1 MAKVDIK
8 YTKLFINNEWVD
20 AVSKKTFPTIN
31 PQDESV
37 IVQVAEGD
45 KADIDL
51 AVQAAKKAFHRYSEW
66 RTLDASQRGRLL
78 LKLADLMDRDAKYLS
93 ELETLDNG
101 KPVTQAYGEIIWAAG
116 IVRYYA
122 GKADKILGST
132 IPADGDVL
140 SFTLKEPVGVCGSIL
155 PWNYPVPMFIWK
167 IAPALAAGCTLVV
180 KPAEQTPLTAL
191 ALAAL
196 VKEAGFPAGVVNVVP
211 GYGPTAGGALTHH
224 PDVDKVAFT
233 GSTEVGR
240 IIMNAAAAVNLKRV
254 TLELGGKSPLVIFND
269 ADVDKAADIAH
280 RAAFANA
287 GQCCV
292 AATRTY
298 VQAGIYDKFVAKAA
312 EIAQKRKVGNPY
324 EEVEQGPQI
333 DKEMYDKVMSYIES
347 GKKQARCV
355 AGGNRV
361 GSKGFFIQP
370 TVFADVT
377 DDMKISREEIFGPVQ
392 SIHKFDSFEEVV
404 DRANDSNYGLGAGV
418 VTNDVNI
425 ALAFIRHLFINNE
438 WVDAVSKK
446 TFPTI
451 NPQDESVIV
460 QVAEGDKADVD
471 LAVAAAK
478 KAFHRYSKWRT
489 MDASQRGLLLLKLAD
504 LLESQA
510 RYLAELE
517 TLDCGKPV
525 KQSEEEIYFSATVL
539 RYYAGKADKIL
550 GNTIPADGDVLS
562 LTLKEPVGVCGQI
575 IPWNYPVPMLT
586 WKIAPALAAGC
597 TVIVKPAEQTPLTAL
612 AVAALIKEAGFP
624 PGVVNVVPGYGPTA
638 GAALTHHPDVDKV
651 AFTGSTEVG
660 RIIMGAATVANL
672 KRVTLE
678 LGGKSALVVFNDAD
692 GERKEST
699 NIWKLKR
706 HNDTGNFGSLAIKKV
721 TLRNIRERTPN
732 SNEERGSHVNQF
744 YFPVFLCWG
753 ILYAEIGEPVG
764 LNGEILSMSLLV
776 IAAYLLGWL
785 WLKITTLPAL
795 IGMLLTGILFQNVGL
810 VHMTDQYRK
819 LNQDLRKVALVIIL
833 TRAGLGLDAEVLKKH
848 YAAVLQLGL
857 LPWIVECIAI
867 AVTTR
872 YLLGL
877 PWIWGFL
884 LGSMIA
890 SVSPAVVVPCLFRLR
905 DVGYGVS
912 KGIPTLVLAATAIDD
927 SVSVAVFS
935 IILNAMFS
943 TGSMTWN
950 IIKGPLSIIAGVVL
964 GSLWGAMTSIIPEKG
979 DVYVV
984 PLRFLALFLGGL
996 FSLFISSLIGWS
1008 GAGPLAIVCSGF
1020 IAAFYWEQQG
1030 WAINKNPV
1038 SNIFRILWIFF
1049 EPILFAFTGA
1059 QITANPEVL
1068 KMGAIC
1074 LISCLVLRVIATFL
1088 VSFGCGLNNKEKLFI
1103 GLTWMAKAT
1112 VQAALGPAALDL
1124 INSGQTSGAAVADE
1138 TSYANA
1144 LLTIQFST
1152 IASLHG
1158 INMFSKCHNLTMV
1171 NTQVDNGTILWR
1183 EYCKSVTLIGVTTG
1197 GLECDL
1203 DLLLSTVHN
1212 LMIFCIGKKEL
1223 ENLKNIDQIKRDLRQ
1238 CYPILDYLLES
1249 LDPDAVISPH
1259 PTLVLDLI
1267 QSILCPQAQQLQ
1279 IAFRAVTCKLL
1290 ADVYILV
1297 VCGATPALS
1306 QIDEIVL
1313 QCWEGYAQLIKE
1325 AKLAYPRNF
1334 PTSVTFEPCVLGI
1347 LLINIYNKP
1356 NASGPVNQ

>member
-692 GERKEST
+692 VEKAAQIAHAAAFANGGQCCCAGTRTYVQSGVYDQFVQKASEIAKSRSVGNPFDDIDKEMYTKVLNYIEAGKTGGAKCVAGGNKLGGKGYYIQPTVFADIFGPVQSIFKFDTFDEVVDRANDSNYGLGAGVIT
-699 NIWKLKR
+699 N
-706 HNDTGNFGSLAIKKV
+706 D
-721 TLRNIRERTPN
+721 
-732 SNEERGSHVNQF
+732 
-744 YFPVFLCWG
+744 
-753 ILYAEIGEPVG
+753 
-764 LNGEILSMSLLV
+764 
-776 IAAYLLGWL
+776 
-785 WLKITTLPAL
+785 ITTAMTFAKYVRAGSVWGEEGINQYLETKTQFNDAFYYYETFEKA
-795 IGMLLTGILFQNVGL
+795 INLLTIS
-810 VHMTDQYRK
+810 
-819 LNQDLRKVALVIIL
+819 AL
-833 TRAGLGLDAEVLKKH
+833 D
-848 YAAVLQLGL
+848 
-857 LPWIVECIAI
+857 
-867 AVTTR
+867 
-872 YLLGL
+872 
-877 PWIWGFL
+877 
-884 LGSMIA
+884 
-890 SVSPAVVVPCLFRLR
+890 
-905 DVGYGVS
+905 
-912 KGIPTLVLAATAIDD
+912 
-927 SVSVAVFS
+927 
-935 IILNAMFS
+935 
-943 TGSMTWN
+943 
-950 IIKGPLSIIAGVVL
+950 
-964 GSLWGAMTSIIPEKG
+964 
-979 DVYVV
+979 
-984 PLRFLALFLGGL
+984 
-996 FSLFISSLIGWS
+996 
-1008 GAGPLAIVCSGF
+1008 
-1020 IAAFYWEQQG
+1020 
-1030 WAINKNPV
+1030 
-1038 SNIFRILWIFF
+1038 
-1049 EPILFAFTGA
+1049 
-1059 QITANPEVL
+1059 PEVL

-1144 LLTIQFST
+1144 LLTVSVLSVVISAPT
-1152 IASLHG
+1152 GAILIA
-1158 INMFSKCHNLTMV
+1158 LT
-1171 NTQVDNGTILWR
+1171 GPR
-1183 EYCKSVTLIGVTTG
+1183 
-1197 GLECDL
+1197 
-1203 DLLLSTVHN
+1203 LLSKGDETTKPSDEEN
-1212 LMIFCIGKKEL
+1212 GPKTEL
-1223 ENLKNIDQIKRDLRQ
+1223 
-1238 CYPILDYLLES
+1238 S
-1249 LDPDAVISPH
+1249 
-1259 PTLVLDLI
+1259 
-1267 QSILCPQAQQLQ
+1267 SIHL
-1279 IAFRAVTCKLL
+1279 
-1290 ADVYILV
+1290 
-1297 VCGATPALS
+1297 
-1306 QIDEIVL
+1306 
-1313 QCWEGYAQLIKE
+1313 
-1325 AKLAYPRNF
+1325 
-1334 PTSVTFEPCVLGI
+1334 
-1347 LLINIYNKP
+1347 
-1356 NASGPVNQ
+1356 